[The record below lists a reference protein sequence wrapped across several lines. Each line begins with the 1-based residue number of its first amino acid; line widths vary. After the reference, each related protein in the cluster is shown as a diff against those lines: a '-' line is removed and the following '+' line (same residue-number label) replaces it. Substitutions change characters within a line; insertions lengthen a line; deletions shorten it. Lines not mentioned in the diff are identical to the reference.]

1 MTMFEAVKEFLESST
16 IHGMVYISTT
26 RRLVRLL
33 WIVVVIGGF
42 IGAGL
47 LIQESFSSW
56 STSPVSTTIE
66 TLSISDLDF
75 PNVTVCPPRN
85 SFTSLIPD
93 LVKFKGVMFDG
104 NITESLTKAM
114 FEANAFAKY
123 AEFSDYNQEIL
134 RNWYTG
140 TSRIGR
146 RDSLGSGLPYK
157 EGTFKNYNLE
167 TFATTGTFSTPYFRK
182 ETFDETKFERMF
194 ESRVL
199 VNFPPGLARGSQIT
213 LDIEYDVEQNSAEEF
228 ITINKQE
235 YKRVGNKVL
244 GYRGWWESTWGMT
257 LDVTKHYYSKE
268 LPVSGNA
275 IAGHHP
281 RIVVRYRRH
290 MKEEYNSWA
299 DRRNTGMRLSWS
311 YNSTDIQPQYPFVED
326 NQQFIQLANIVHL
339 QENNEVLE
347 LLANEVATEKMMEET
362 QCVTGNIREGF
373 NV

>member
-1 MTMFEAVKEFLESST
+1 MEAGIKEFLESST
-16 IHGMVYISTT
+16 IHGLVYISTNQRVT
-26 RRLVRLL
+26 RLL
-33 WIVVVIGGF
+33 WILVVF
-42 IGAGL
+42 IGFSGSSYM
-47 LIQESFSSW
+47 ISESFSAW
-56 STSPVSTTIE
+56 ATSPVSTTIE
-66 TLSISDLDF
+66 TLPISDLDF

-85 SFTSLIPD
+85 SFTNLIPD

-123 AEFSDYNQEIL
+123 AEFSDYNQEIF

-140 TSRIGR
+140 TSRI
-146 RDSLGSGLPYK
+146 GLPYK

-167 TFATTGTFSTPYFRK
+167 TFATSGTFSTPYFRE

-228 ITINKQE
+228 ITINKRE

-244 GYRGWWESTWGMT
+244 GYQGRWESTWGMT

-281 RIVVRYRRH
+281 RIVVRYRRQ

-299 DRRNTGMRLSWS
+299 NRRNTGMRLSWR

-339 QENNEVLE
+339 QEDSEALE

-362 QCVTGNIREGF
+362 KCVTGNIREGF

>member
-1 MTMFEAVKEFLESST
+1 MEALKQFLESSS
-16 IHGMVYISTT
+16 IHGLSQISTN
-26 RRLVRLL
+26 RRYFRIL
-33 WIVVVIGGF
+33 WIFVVIASF
-42 IGAGL
+42 LTAGAMIKQNL
-47 LIQESFSSW
+47 SSW
-56 STSPVSTTIE
+56 FSNPISTTIE
-66 TLSISDLDF
+66 TRPISDFTF
-75 PNVTVCPPRN
+75 PNVTVCPPNN

-123 AEFSDYNQEIL
+123 AEFSDYNQEIF

-167 TFATTGTFSTPYFRK
+167 TFATSGTFSTPYFRE

-194 ESRVL
+194 DSRVL

-299 DRRNTGMRLSWS
+299 DRRNTGMRISWR

-326 NQQFIQLANIVHL
+326 NQQFIQLANIIHL
-339 QENNEVLE
+339 QEDSKVLE
-347 LLANEVATEKMMEET
+347 LLASEAAAEKMMEET

-373 NV
+373 NVS